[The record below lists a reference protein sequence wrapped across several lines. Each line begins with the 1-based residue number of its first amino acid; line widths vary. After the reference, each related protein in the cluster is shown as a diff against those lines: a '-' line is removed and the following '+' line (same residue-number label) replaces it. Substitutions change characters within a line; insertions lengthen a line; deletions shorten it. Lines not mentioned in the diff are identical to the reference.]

1 MYDLKHTKYL
11 PLAAA
16 FKLRIIHTTANI
28 KFNRNILFFAKYITV
43 CYKVRLLRFTHLCT
57 IYFRLKNQQKIFRY
71 VGNCGI
77 TLEYVRRT

>member
-28 KFNRNILFFAKYITV
+28 KFNRNILF
-43 CYKVRLLRFTHLCT
+43 LP
-57 IYFRLKNQQKIFRY
+57 N
-71 VGNCGI
+71 
-77 TLEYVRRT
+77 TLQCAIK